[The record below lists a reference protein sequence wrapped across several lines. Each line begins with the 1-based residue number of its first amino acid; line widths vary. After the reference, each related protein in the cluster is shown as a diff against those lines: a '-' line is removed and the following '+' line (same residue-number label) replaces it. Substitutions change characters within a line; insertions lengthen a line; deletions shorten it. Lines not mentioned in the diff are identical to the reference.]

1 MKTYIV
7 PISNLHVMKRRV
19 GIIGVGVSKF
29 GRRDD
34 VTVRELAWESIR
46 EALEDAGLTQKDI
59 DLVVAGSTAYR
70 GVELYPAPPVS
81 EYSSLLGKT
90 PLRVEAACA
99 TGSAAAF
106 TAVNSVASG
115 SAEVVL
121 AVGFDKMTEVD
132 TPTSLA
138 IGGRGGNYQ
147 WEFHMYGTTFPSYY
161 ALYATRHMA
170 VYGTT
175 EEDMALASVKA
186 HKYASMNERAHL
198 RNRVTVED
206 VLKSRLISWPI
217 KLLDSSPISDGS
229 AAVIFASEEKI
240 RELKVDT
247 PVWIEG
253 IGFGSD
259 TSSIARR
266 GEWTS
271 LRAAR
276 EAAASAY
283 SLSGRT
289 PSDVEY
295 ATVHDCFTIAEI
307 MAYEDLGFAERG
319 KGATLLREGQTERG
333 GRVAVNLLGG
343 LKAKGHPLGA
353 TGLAML
359 YEVTK
364 QLREEAGPVQHQ
376 FKNYVA
382 LTHNVGGTGHYA
394 YVTVLS
400 R

>member
-1 MKTYIV
+1 MR
-7 PISNLHVMKRRV
+7 RRV
-19 GIIGVGVSKF
+19 GIVGVGMSKF
-29 GRRDD
+29 GKRDD
-34 VTVRELAWESIR
+34 VSVRELSWEAIW
-46 EALEDAGLTQKDI
+46 EALQDAGITQKDV

-81 EYSSLLGKT
+81 EYSSLTGKT
-90 PLRVEAACA
+90 PIRVEAACA

-106 TAVNSVASG
+106 TAINSIASG
-115 SAEVVL
+115 MVDVVL

-132 TPTSLA
+132 TQTSLA
-138 IGGRGGNYQ
+138 IGGRGGNYE
-147 WEFHMYGTTFPSYY
+147 WEFHMYGTTFPAYY

-186 HKYASMNERAHL
+186 HKYASMNEKAHL

-206 VLKSRLISWPI
+206 VLKSRVISWPI
-217 KLLDSSPISDGS
+217 KLLDSSPISDGA

-247 PVWIEG
+247 PVWVEG
-253 IGFGSD
+253 IGYGSD

-276 EAAASAY
+276 DAANMAY
-283 SLSGRT
+283 SQSKRS
-289 PSDVEY
+289 PRDVEY

-319 KGATLLREGQTERG
+319 RGATLLREGQTEKG
-333 GRVAVNLLGG
+333 GKVAVNLFGG

-353 TGLAML
+353 TGLSMM

-364 QLREEAGPVQHQ
+364 QLREEAGPVQQQ

-394 YVTVLS
+394 YVSILS